1 VQEIKYHFSSY
12 KNAMRLNVNNGIFYC
27 TFPSLDQTGL
37 VSHLFSTR
45 IGGVSDGCCAS
56 LNFSY
61 KMDNS
66 KNNVDEN
73 FCRISEILGYGRNLK
88 NFVCSQQQHHTNV
101 KRVFESDR
109 GSGTAV
115 PLRYYDFDAL
125 ITDVPGLILVTFH
138 ADCVPIYI
146 VDPVHAAIGLCHS
159 GWKGTLNM
167 IAFKTI
173 NSMGTQFGSR
183 AEDCICAIG
192 PSICVDCYEVGE
204 EIYDLFH
211 EKYGEAIDNYPI
223 FKKFPNGSFHLN
235 LWEAN
240 KYVLSFAGVHED
252 NISTTNLCT
261 CCNPNIFF
269 SHRAMGTQ
277 RGLNAAFLSLRIK

>member
-1 VQEIKYHFSSY
+1 
-12 KNAMRLNVNNGIFYC
+12 MRLNVNNGIFYC

-146 VDPVHAAIGLCHS
+146 VDPVHAAI
-159 GWKGTLNM
+159 
-167 IAFKTI
+167 
-173 NSMGTQFGSR
+173 
-183 AEDCICAIG
+183 DC
-192 PSICVDCYEVGE
+192 V
-204 EIYDLFH
+204 
-211 EKYGEAIDNYPI
+211 
-223 FKKFPNGSFHLN
+223 
-235 LWEAN
+235 
-240 KYVLSFAGVHED
+240 
-252 NISTTNLCT
+252 
-261 CCNPNIFF
+261 
-269 SHRAMGTQ
+269 
-277 RGLNAAFLSLRIK
+277 